1 MVRITATSRERFC
14 PVFEFGSNLG
24 IYDCFGTCDGADRLQ
39 GGGAENRTGTETDSA
54 KIGALGVT
62 RRPFLR
68 RSIMKLIVGISV
80 TWQLRGQT
88 WWMYSQG
95 ITFGILPTMSAR
107 RENFI
112 I

>member
-1 MVRITATSRERFC
+1 
-14 PVFEFGSNLG
+14 
-24 IYDCFGTCDGADRLQ
+24 
-39 GGGAENRTGTETDSA
+39 
-54 KIGALGVT
+54 
-62 RRPFLR
+62 
-68 RSIMKLIVGISV
+68 MKLIVGNSV

-95 ITFGILPTMSAR
+95 ITFEILPTMSAR

>member
-1 MVRITATSRERFC
+1 MLTDYSVVMLKIVRAPKRIQRKLVHPQSRDDHFAE
-14 PVFEFGSNLG
+14 VDHEV
-24 IYDCFGTCDGADRLQ
+24 DR
-39 GGGAENRTGTETDSA
+39 GD
-54 KIGALGVT
+54 
-62 RRPFLR
+62 LR
-68 RSIMKLIVGISV
+68 V